1 MLLFYNGNSLIVRGF
16 MKKIL
21 LIFLLLNS
29 IVFAADYSIYCSNK
43 VPTKTL
49 GGVAASTTGFNTL
62 TRNIIESAASNLIY
76 KETKSKFKIKIDSFY
91 GINLLNGIFKSLS
104 ASAKTYQDGDFWAHD
119 VKAETICNYNQIS
132 LKNNEIKFAENLVLK
147 YSAKINQ
154 DDIDKMVHSGS
165 YKKIIDKMNQDK
177 TISSLVKIKS
187 YDVEIKK
194 DKLLFRYNLM
204 PSSKY
209 GLAFILKPIVFV
221 FSANLEVIDGEI
233 KICNFGLNSES
244 TKNSAFSSIIAKLNP
259 TFYKFKVDEKNK
271 AKIEVTNVKIENNE
285 ILFDGFILI
294 KKTK

>member
-1 MLLFYNGNSLIVRGF
+1 

-21 LIFLLLNS
+21 AIFFLLIS
-29 IVFAADYSIYCSNK
+29 TAFASDYSIYCSS
-43 VPTKTL
+43 KTPAKTFS
-49 GGVAASTTGFNTL
+49 GVVISSIGFNTIS
-62 TRNIIESAASNLIY
+62 RNIIENALQGIIY
-76 KETKSKFKIKIDSFY
+76 KETKSKFKIKIDNFY
-91 GINLLNGIFKSLS
+91 GINLLSGIFKGLD
-104 ASAKTYQDGDFWAHD
+104 ANAKVYKDGDFWAHD
-119 VKAETICNYNQIS
+119 VKAQTICPYNHIQY
-132 LKNNEIKFAENLVLK
+132 KNDEIKFIENLPLK

-154 DDIDKMVHSGS
+154 DDIDKMVYSGS
-165 YKKIIDKMNQDK
+165 YKKMIDKMNQDK

-187 YDVEIKK
+187 YDIEIKK

-209 GLAFILKPIVFV
+209 GLSSILKPITFV
-221 FSANLEVIDGEI
+221 FSANLEVVDGEV

-244 TKNSAFSSIIAKLNP
+244 AKNSAFSSVIAKLNP
-259 TFYKFKVDEKNK
+259 TLYKFKVDEKNK